1 MKFSE
6 GAAPIVPVL
15 KPDNLVR
22 ICGDY
27 KLTVSL
33 VSKLEQYPIPKLED
47 LFEKLSGGEKFSK
60 LDLSHGYQQVILD
73 EASKPYVTINTHK
86 GLFQVN
92 RLPFRV
98 SFSPAIFQR
107 LMESLVAGIPNVAVY
122 LDNILLTG
130 RDNREHLAMLNQVL
144 ARLQDAGLRLKRNK
158 CAFMEQEAEFWTPSP
173 ATQSQG
179 HPGSPTTH

>member
-60 LDLSHGYQQVILD
+60 LDLSHACQQVILD
-73 EASKPYVTINTHK
+73 DTHK
-86 GLFQVN
+86 GPFQVN